1 MREAFEEAWLAP
13 EAEAWLAAV
22 RFLGR
27 AAWDDVDAFCGIS
40 HPESE
45 LAREPKARP
54 PSKSPCQGVRCQSW
68 AISASRVASPLKSES
83 AQTSAGPTCAWSTVG
98 L

>member
-13 EAEAWLAAV
+13 ATEAWLDDV
-22 RFLGR
+22 RFPGR
-27 AAWDDVDAFCGIS
+27 SAWDGVDLFCGIS

-54 PSKSPCQGVRCQSW
+54 PSKSPCEGVMCQSW
-68 AISASRVASPLKSES
+68 AISASKVASPLKSES
-83 AQTSAGPTCAWSTVG
+83 AQASAGPTCAWPTVG